1 MLLKFHQILIPNG
14 SFIHSFIVFI
24 GFTGVFFSQV
34 FPLSFLSLKL
44 NLLKKSFQLLF
55 RQVQRKLRNSLFIKF
70 YIIRLLMRVL
80 CLKSKE
86 KIFHIFSSIVLL
98 KSPSQTELNC
108 IFKKQVLVPEV
119 NNFKLENL
127 SFKSNGLMLMVSKL
141 SLKEL

>member
-14 SFIHSFIVFI
+14 SFIHSFIHSFTVFT

-34 FPLSFLSLKL
+34 FSLSFLSLKL
-44 NLLKKSFQLLF
+44 NLLKKYFQLLL
-55 RQVQRKLRNSLFIKF
+55 RQVQRKLQNSLFIKF

-108 IFKKQVLVPEV
+108 ILKKQVLVPEV

-127 SFKSNGLMLMVSKL
+127 SFKVML
-141 SLKEL
+141 

>member
-14 SFIHSFIVFI
+14 SFIHSFIHSFIVFT

-34 FPLSFLSLKL
+34 FSLSFLSLKL
-44 NLLKKSFQLLF
+44 NLLKKYFQLLL
-55 RQVQRKLRNSLFIKF
+55 RLVQRKLQNSLFIKF

-108 IFKKQVLVPEV
+108 ILKKQVLVPEV

-127 SFKSNGLMLMVSKL
+127 SFKVML
-141 SLKEL
+141 

>member
-1 MLLKFHQILIPNG
+1 
-14 SFIHSFIVFI
+14 
-24 GFTGVFFSQV
+24 
-34 FPLSFLSLKL
+34 
-44 NLLKKSFQLLF
+44 
-55 RQVQRKLRNSLFIKF
+55 
-70 YIIRLLMRVL
+70 MRVL